1 MLSNLLSTP
10 ASGAA
15 PAPRVFS
22 PSPPLLPGIKNTA
35 LSSIPDRPFVNRNLM
50 PLAQQP
56 VLVLERTLV
65 MVFLLL
71 VGILHHAG
79 QVRLAD

>member
-1 MLSNLLSTP
+1 
-10 ASGAA
+10 
-15 PAPRVFS
+15 
-22 PSPPLLPGIKNTA
+22 
-35 LSSIPDRPFVNRNLM
+35 M

-56 VLVLERTLV
+56 VLVLEQTLV